1 LAAHLDGVENAAD
14 TSKSASRQAVGRT
27 RVRWHRDVLPGVAVY
42 GLATIGA
49 VFFLFPF
56 LWLVLTSFKSQPE
69 TSLIPPTIWP
79 RTWYPSNYVS
89 AVTVIP
95 FFLYLRNTII
105 VCFGVVAGKVLSC
118 SLPAYGFSRVQ
129 WPGRDIVFYIVLA
142 TMMLPYQVT
151 MIPLFVIFSKLHWL
165 NSYWPLVV
173 PAFLGDAF
181 FIFLVRQFFMTIPT
195 ELSDA
200 ARVDG
205 AREIDIFWRIALPL
219 AVPALATVALFSF
232 MNTYTDFLTPLIYL
246 NNDRLWT
253 LSLGMAGYL
262 GRLGVQWNVLMAG
275 AVLFTLPMVVL
286 FFFTQRLFIKG
297 ITVGGLKG

>member
-1 LAAHLDGVENAAD
+1 VVVAGNPP
-14 TSKSASRQAVGRT
+14 SRQVIGRN
-27 RVRWHRDVLPGVAVY
+27 RVRWQRDVVPGVAVY

-49 VFFLFPF
+49 AFFLFPF

-79 RTWYPSNYVS
+79 QTWYPANYVG

-95 FFLYLRNTII
+95 FFLYLRNTIL
-105 VCFGVVAGKVLSC
+105 VCLGVVVGKVLSC
-118 SLPAYGFSRVQ
+118 ALPAYGFSRVQ
-129 WPGRDIVFYIVLA
+129 WPGRDAVFYIVLA
-142 TMMLPYQVT
+142 TLMLPYQVT
-151 MIPLFVIFSKLHWL
+151 MIPLFVIFSKIHWL

-181 FIFLVRQFFMTIPT
+181 FIFLVRQFFMTIPQ

-205 AREIDIFWRIALPL
+205 AREIDIFFRIAIPL
-219 AVPALATVALFSF
+219 AVPALATVALFAF

-246 NNDRLWT
+246 NNDKLWT

-262 GRLGVQWNVLMAG
+262 GRLGVQWNILMAG
-275 AVLFTLPMVVL
+275 AVLFTLPMIVL
-286 FFFTQRLFIKG
+286 FFFTQRVFIKG